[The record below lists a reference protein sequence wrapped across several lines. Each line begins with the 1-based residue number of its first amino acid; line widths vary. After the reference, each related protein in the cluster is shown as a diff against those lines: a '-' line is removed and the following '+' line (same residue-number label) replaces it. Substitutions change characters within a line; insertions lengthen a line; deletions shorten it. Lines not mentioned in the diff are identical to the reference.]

1 MKEQIKQI
9 ISKAP
14 NRLLARNL
22 VREYCQA
29 RILQFLQEGGA
40 FTSWIFHGGTAL
52 RLLYMLP
59 RYSEDL
65 DFALANPSDPKDFVK
80 VISAVCKS
88 FEAEA
93 YLVKSHKLK
102 VDIPVK
108 SAFITFPGLFYE
120 LGLSPHRTEALSIRV
135 EVDSHPPEGGLFET
149 SIIRRYIILNV
160 LHYDQASLL
169 SGKLHA
175 ILMRPYFKGRD
186 LYDLYWYM
194 SDPSWP
200 GPNIRFLNEA
210 LHQTKWQGPEVNLEG
225 KTPSNGRREDPAALP
240 PLLGQGM
247 KPRPATKGATP
258 PWNPLE
264 RFPVASH
271 GAYEPL
277 VTPTNWGQLVINRL
291 ESVDWPRAVDDVRPF
306 IEREADLSHLT
317 REIVLKLLESR
328 HLKNQKTSA

>member
-9 ISKAP
+9 IAKAP

-29 RILQFLQEGGA
+29 RILQFLQECGA

-65 DFALANPSDPKDFVK
+65 DFALAHPSDAKDFLK
-80 VISAVCKS
+80 IISAVCKS

-120 LGLSPHRTEALSIRV
+120 LGLSPHRTESLSVKV

-149 SIIRRYIILNV
+149 SIIRRYVILNV

-194 SDPSWP
+194 SDLSWP
-200 GPNIRFLNEA
+200 EPNIRFLNEA
-210 LHQTKWQGPEVNLEG
+210 LHQTKWQGPEV
-225 KTPSNGRREDPAALP
+225 
-240 PLLGQGM
+240 
-247 KPRPATKGATP
+247 
-258 PWNPLE
+258 
-264 RFPVASH
+264 
-271 GAYEPL
+271 
-277 VTPTNWGQLVINRL
+277 TPTNWVQLVINRL
-291 ESVDWPRAVDDVRPF
+291 ESIDWPRAVDDVRPL
-306 IEREADLSHLT
+306 IEREIDLSQLT
-317 REIVLKLLESR
+317 RESVLKLLESR
-328 HLKNQKTSA
+328 HLKNQKISTAE